1 MAYCYYDEYGRFRST
16 RGVSLGWKQWTSLD
30 PYKQIEKDKGSLK
43 KSISKN
49 TRVNSRQFST
59 QEYRTGSKIF
69 LTKCSCSSCKGIE
82 IFFCDCSN
90 GGKVFF
96 ETLYPEWRKH
106 NCPCFQEKNQSS
118 NSQVHDYYSLVFP
131 SSFKDNKLFYKK
143 INDLPAFTIEVKNK
157 YIYNN
162 AIKNINLLV
171 KYKKS
176 RIILKVIL
184 SSKKFSNYLLVNN
197 AIFNSFQEFKKFLI
211 YILTQMDL
219 SKDKD
224 FKIFYNSENTNI
236 DEKPDIILDR
246 KANIYLDAKAD
257 IYLSS
262 KELKKTKLKGVFRVS
277 CNLK

>member
-1 MAYCYYDEYGRFRST
+1 MAYCYYDENGRFRST
-16 RGVSLGWKQWTSLD
+16 RGVSLGWKQWTPLN
-30 PYKQIEKDKGSLK
+30 PYKEIGKEKGSKK
-43 KSISKN
+43 KSIINN
-49 TRVNSRQFST
+49 TRAKSRQFSIKK
-59 QEYRTGSKIF
+59 YRTGSKIF
-69 LTKCSCSSCKGIE
+69 STKCSCPSCKGIE
-82 IFFCDCSN
+82 IFFCDCNN

-106 NCPCFQEKNQSS
+106 NCPCVQQKNQSS
-118 NSQVHDYYSLVFP
+118 NLQVDDYYSLVFP
-131 SSFKDNKLFYKK
+131 SSFKENKLFYKK
-143 INDLPAFTIEVKNK
+143 INDLPDFTIEVKNK

-162 AIKNINLLV
+162 IIKNINLLV

-211 YILTQMDL
+211 YILTQTDL

-224 FKIFYNSENTNI
+224 FKIFYNSENTIFDKKSDSII
-236 DEKPDIILDR
+236 DTKV
-246 KANIYLDAKAD
+246 D

-262 KELKKTKLKGVFRVS
+262 KELKKTKLKGVFRVI
-277 CNLK
+277 